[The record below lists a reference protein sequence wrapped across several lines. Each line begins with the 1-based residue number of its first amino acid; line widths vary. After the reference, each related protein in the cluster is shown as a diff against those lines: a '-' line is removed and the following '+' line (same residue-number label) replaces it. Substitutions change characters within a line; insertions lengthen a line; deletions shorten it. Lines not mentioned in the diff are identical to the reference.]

1 MGLNWKMKR
10 LLLLAALVVCLAA
23 LHAPLLT
30 AAGAY
35 LKLGCEATAEA
46 DAIIVLGGELNGE
59 RTRKG
64 AELYR
69 KGVAPKLML
78 SDGTKMSWRTTAIQE
93 MYDLAV
99 LEGVP
104 GSSILKEERSRSTY
118 ENALFTRELM
128 ERQGLRSAVVVTS
141 DWHMKRSAFVF
152 ERVYRGSGIEL
163 HYCGAP
169 DDRSDFEEWWMDGE
183 KQQVVL
189 SEWAKTFV
197 YWARYSF

>member
-1 MGLNWKMKR
+1 MFKALNWKTR
-10 LLLLAALVVCLAA
+10 LLLLLTALVVCLVA

-35 LKLGCEATAEA
+35 LKLGCEAPGKA
-46 DAIIVLGGELNGE
+46 DTIIVLGGEMNGE

-69 KGVAPKLML
+69 DGVAPKVML

-104 GSSILKEERSRSTY
+104 AASILKEERSRSTY
-118 ENALFTRELM
+118 ENALYTRELM
-128 ERQGLRSAVVVTS
+128 EQQGLGSAVVVTS
-141 DWHMKRSAFVF
+141 DWHMKRSAFIF
-152 ERVYRGSGIEL
+152 GKVYKGSGIEL
-163 HYCGAP
+163 
-169 DDRSDFEEWWMDGE
+169 
-183 KQQVVL
+183 Q
-189 SEWAKTFV
+189 
-197 YWARYSF
+197 